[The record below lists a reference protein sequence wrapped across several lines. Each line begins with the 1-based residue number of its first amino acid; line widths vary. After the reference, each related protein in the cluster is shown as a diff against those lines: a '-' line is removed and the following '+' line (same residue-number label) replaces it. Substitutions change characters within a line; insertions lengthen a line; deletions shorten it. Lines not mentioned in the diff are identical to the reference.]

1 MDTKE
6 NKGRKVMAEMI
17 KKKNAVMLADTRP
30 ALVGQMLVQLSVTNR
45 HTFDEVIIFDTGICD
60 NDKALMN
67 AVMPCRFIPYESP
80 LDQSFW
86 EHERF
91 QHFSMLMFA
100 RYEMFRL
107 IREYGV
113 IVWMD
118 TDMVIQGTLQQLLEL
133 TSGYGFSILREDKQN
148 KSADHEDRMRTNFF
162 NPVPG
167 YDMESYLYCTG
178 LIVVRDSLEQKC
190 DYTKWCYD
198 KTMEW
203 ADNLNLPDQGVI
215 NALIQE
221 FQFPVKALG
230 QHGTYGC
237 FPSIGRS
244 CENAVLVHSWG
255 SNKFWSDYYLN
266 HKFPFWEE
274 CYQKWI
280 DMGGSRLERSDIPEV
295 SVVIPVYKPDLT
307 YLKQCISSLLTQ
319 KRNSYEAYSNFEV
332 ILIAEPFEQ
341 EKIEALLQSF
351 QDLRIRLFFN
361 EKREGIAYSLN
372 RGLELAQGKYIAR
385 MDDDDVAQEH
395 RLWKQVTYLN
405 EREEIEMCVSDYEYM
420 GDMAEGRRI
429 FEGEMSRAWSLLTC
443 PFDHPTVMFRKSF
456 FDKRDLRYD
465 EKQKYA
471 EDWELWLRAFEKG
484 MTVGCIHEVLLYHRW
499 HNGSAGQTEASSRR
513 MKEIVQDNFR
523 RLGVEIPEE
532 LVSVFCPWW
541 GKVQNN
547 EALVF
552 LKESFA
558 KALEENK
565 RLGLYDQECLN
576 RVFELRLAEAQT
588 GVLPGLSW
596 SAGKQEEEIAGE
608 LRDRM
613 KKPGIL
619 RRILKRMLKP
629 LYQPFR
635 HRYEDRILELQTAV
649 WRNEGHIWDCIAKLD
664 KIQEILTAGQQS
676 ELEQMQ
682 ETLEIMQSQMTEA
695 SKQLQE
701 ISMQTFALN
710 SKLQEQTQVMS
721 EKVYEQTENTRLLL
735 SGKIYEH
742 TKYFENDLRYIREI
756 QSFGK
761 MISKKIVLIGTAEHS
776 NIGDAA
782 IALGEIEFIR
792 NYFPGYDFVE
802 LSKYDYEKWF
812 SRIAELIGEQD
823 IIFLHGGGNMGNRYI
838 EEELLRRD
846 VIMNFPNNKIVVFP
860 QTISF
865 DVDEKGQKELGL
877 SAEIY
882 NRHQNLMIFTRGRQS
897 LQTACRF
904 FPNIKSFDTI
914 DMALLLKA
922 NYKFQRAGV
931 LLCLREREDEGRF
944 SKEQQQQIEEM
955 VQKKNLAYDKTTN
968 WNNEDRESNIY
979 KDTRRITVFSQLR
992 NYAKRRVVITDRL
1005 HGFIFSVLTKTPCI
1019 VLSASDH
1026 KIDEFYEY
1034 FVRSNAVFF
1043 CGKEI
1048 EAVGQ
1053 MVDQAL
1059 QVREAKYPVLE
1070 EEFQHMAEHIWECL
1084 KEA

>member
-1 MDTKE
+1 
-6 NKGRKVMAEMI
+6 MAEMI

-107 IREYGV
+107 IREYSV

-148 KSADHEDRMRTNFF
+148 RSADHEDRMRTNFF

-237 FPSIGRS
+237 FPSVGRS

-255 SNKFWSDYYLN
+255 SNKFWSDHYLN
-266 HKFPFWEE
+266 RKFPFWEE

-307 YLKQCISSLLTQ
+307 YLKQCINSLLTQ

-395 RLWKQVTYLN
+395 RFWKQVTYLN
-405 EREEIEMCVSDYEYM
+405 EQEEIEMCVSDYEYM

-456 FDKRDLRYD
+456 FDKHDLRYD

-558 KALEENK
+558 KALEENQ

-649 WRNEGHIWDCIAKLD
+649 WRNEGHLMDCITKLD
-664 KIQEILTAGQQS
+664 GIKEAVAAGQNAQLDRMQ
-676 ELEQMQ
+676 EFLALVQQNQQMQ
-682 ETLEIMQSQMTEA
+682 MQGIDSRIWKAEDQILQKTGQILDETHRHIDFVYRDILIALSRQKDFLPENHISLVTDYPVAYESLDHLYPHGTIRDNTRYPRFVEKCEQIFSAKNGLAFLDLGCSGGGMVLEA
-695 SKQLQE
+695 SLRGH
-701 ISMQTFALN
+701 ISFGLEGSDS
-710 SKLQEQTQVMS
+710 SKKEQRA
-721 EKVYEQTENTRLLL
+721 EWRLLGSRL
-735 SGKIYEH
+735 QTCDITKEFLLQREDGAIQRFDIITAWEVLEH
-742 TKYFENDLRYIREI
+742 
-756 QSFGK
+756 
-761 MISKKIVLIGTAEHS
+761 
-776 NIGDAA
+776 
-782 IALGEIEFIR
+782 
-792 NYFPGYDFVE
+792 
-802 LSKYDYEKWF
+802 
-812 SRIAELIGEQD
+812 IAECDLPQLFRNIKRHLTPDGYFVGSIANWDD
-823 IIFLHGGGNMGNRYI
+823 IDPDSGVNWHITVHPYEWWRDIFMDYGFEICTEKFHTIDLARGGYNPPHCYERPYP
-838 EEELLRRD
+838 D
-846 VIMNFPNNKIVVFP
+846 VDMQKSFHIVVRIPSVNKFSGE
-860 QTISF
+860 T
-865 DVDEKGQKELGL
+865 EC
-877 SAEIY
+877 
-882 NRHQNLMIFTRGRQS
+882 RG
-897 LQTACRF
+897 
-904 FPNIKSFDTI
+904 
-914 DMALLLKA
+914 
-922 NYKFQRAGV
+922 
-931 LLCLREREDEGRF
+931 
-944 SKEQQQQIEEM
+944 
-955 VQKKNLAYDKTTN
+955 
-968 WNNEDRESNIY
+968 
-979 KDTRRITVFSQLR
+979 
-992 NYAKRRVVITDRL
+992 
-1005 HGFIFSVLTKTPCI
+1005 
-1019 VLSASDH
+1019 
-1026 KIDEFYEY
+1026 
-1034 FVRSNAVFF
+1034 
-1043 CGKEI
+1043 
-1048 EAVGQ
+1048 
-1053 MVDQAL
+1053 
-1059 QVREAKYPVLE
+1059 
-1070 EEFQHMAEHIWECL
+1070 
-1084 KEA
+1084 